1 MRWTANLTTFS
12 LNVRAYQRT
21 LHAHMTQAIQEATR
35 QWLNATVVAL
45 IPVWSGASAAT
56 FIELARQ
63 VSFPLNVRPKR
74 GVKNRVPLGQL
85 HSDGSIVF
93 GPDKYVFKYSTTLP
107 HLIWNESHNANVDPD
122 PGLFGVLTN
131 PGPYYFQRAG
141 QTAFMRYASG
151 VRLPDPFTQLV
162 RRTRRVT

>member
-12 LNVRAYQRT
+12 LDLRSYRRA
-21 LHAHMTQAIQEATR
+21 LHSQMTQAIQEATR

-63 VSFPLNVRPKR
+63 VSFPLHVRPKR

-85 HSDGSIVF
+85 HSDGSIEF
-93 GPDKYVFKYSTTLP
+93 GPDKYVFKYSTRLP
-107 HLIWNESHNANVDPD
+107 HLIWNEYHNANVDPD
-122 PGLFGVLTN
+122 PGLFGVLVN
-131 PGPYYFQRAG
+131 PGPYHFQRAG
-141 QTAFMRYASG
+141 QAAFANYASR
-151 VRLPDPFTQLV
+151 VRLPNPFAHL
-162 RRTRRVT
+162 RTRAIKI